1 MPKTTTITKS
11 ALLVIAIAGS
21 GFAIAHGGATG
32 IVKERMDDMSAMGK
46 AMKTIVKQLKNKTS
60 MDAGAVIQSSQLIVK
75 HSSMIPQMFP
85 QGTHGKPSEALPA
98 IWTNWNDF
106 TAAADKTKDEANKL
120 QQLMT
125 SEASHPQLMKQFA
138 TLGKTCKGCH
148 TDFRA
153 AKE

>member
-1 MPKTTTITKS
+1 MYNTKNLTQS
-11 ALLVIAIAGS
+11 ALFLVAITGAS
-21 GFAIAHGGATG
+21 WALAHGGATG

-46 AMKTIVKQLKNKTS
+46 AMKTIVKELKNKS
-60 MDAGAVIQSSQLIVK
+60 NMNADLVMQSSQLIIQ

-85 QGTHGKPSEALPA
+85 QGTHGKPSEALPT
-98 IWTNWNDF
+98 IWTQWDDF
-106 TAAADKTKDEANKL
+106 TRMAENTQAQASNL
-120 QQLMT
+120 QQLIET
-125 SEASHPQLMKQFA
+125 EATRPQLMKQFA